1 MGVTWSSLELPVR
14 ASLSEAV
21 VSLSH
26 ALTQQGLSNTFWA
39 LQEMGM
45 ALYTAQDGGR
55 DRDAE
60 LARRMRGSLS
70 AATLRL
76 SSELSP
82 QSYSTLLY
90 SMAMMGCQ
98 YQSLDIRTR
107 AALESSLV
115 RDGGREGSRM
125 GAKETSMALYG
136 MAKMNLMFESL
147 SSRVREVLLTAV
159 SDNCGEMD
167 EQELGNTVWALSHV
181 GHGIRG
187 QAGEA
192 LLSVVAEK
200 KHILRRQS
208 LLAVLQGVGTPCSIG
223 LEHTSEG
230 HSADSRRRWADLP
243 EPVRDA
249 LFVTLTRLLEAPLPS
264 DNASSG
270 SSGVAISETVMIGT
284 SLYWL
289 GRLQANYFDLPAPL
303 RSKLISHIDVNRHS
317 KTSSA
322 SRDKKAG
329 HPVVLA
335 LNGIASMGA
344 TWSLLEAPEREVLQ
358 SAVAHCL
365 HEQLESLTAEDIIA
379 TATAQADR
387 GPRPRPVPLT
397 SREVSSLLWSMGRM
411 GLQIGSLCPP
421 TDAGS
426 VSVPVEDTE
435 SMLRDKDPSTRRTS
449 ALERHLLSALELAV
463 PTMAAYEVAWCLWAL
478 ARMGFIFPDLIAM
491 KRPLGSLLLLAI
503 NRHIADMAERELGI
517 VLWVCHCNV
526 LRHHPCLRLHVL
538 PSNSMSIDSITHCLL
553 TPQAVGRL
561 QYPVNDFPLILRE
574 SLYQGIENMVAMKLG
589 LKKKGGQRQGQGRA
603 RVTQ

>member
-1 MGVTWSSLELPVR
+1 MGASWSSLELPVR

-45 ALYTAQDGGR
+45 ALYTAQDSGR

-98 YQSLDIRTR
+98 YSSLDPRTR

-115 RDGGREGSRM
+115 REGGREGSRM

-136 MAKMNLMFESL
+136 MAKMNLMFDSL
-147 SSRVREVLLTAV
+147 SSRMREVLLTAV
-159 SDNCGEMD
+159 SENCRYMD

-181 GHGIRG
+181 GHGMRG
-187 QAGEA
+187 PAGEA
-192 LLSVVAEK
+192 LLSAVVEK
-200 KHILRRQS
+200 KQILRRQS
-208 LLAVLQGVGTPCSIG
+208 LLAVLQGVGTPCFKG
-223 LEHTSEG
+223 LEHNEEG
-230 HSADSRRRWADLP
+230 HSADSRRRWTDLP

-249 LFVTLTRLLEAPLPS
+249 LLVTLTRLLAAPLTPNS
-264 DNASSG
+264 ASS
-270 SSGVAISETVMIGT
+270 SSSNGVAISETAMIGT

-289 GRLQANYFDLPAPL
+289 GRLQANYFDLPTSL
-303 RSKLISHIDVNRHS
+303 RSRLISHIDVNGHS
-317 KTSSA
+317 SSNSA
-322 SRDKKAG
+322 GRDKKAG

-344 TWSLLEAPEREVLQ
+344 TWGLLEAPEREVLQ

-365 HEQLESLTAEDIIA
+365 DEQLGSLTLTAEDA
-379 TATAQADR
+379 TATATATAEASR
-387 GPRPRPVPLT
+387 GPKPRPDPLT
-397 SREVSSLLWSMGRM
+397 SREVSSLLWSLGRM

-421 TDAGS
+421 IGTGTEATGDVVSAS
-426 VSVPVEDTE
+426 VLVDDQDTVAP
-435 SMLRDKDPSTRRTS
+435 SLKDPSTRRTS
-449 ALERHLLSALELAV
+449 ALERNLLSALELAV
-463 PTMAAYEVAWCLWAL
+463 PSMAAYEVAWCLWAL
-478 ARMGFIFPDLIAM
+478 ARMGFTFPDLIAM

-517 VLWVCHCNV
+517 VLWVCYCDIV
-526 LRHHPCLRLHVL
+526 
-538 PSNSMSIDSITHCLL
+538 
-553 TPQAVGRL
+553 
-561 QYPVNDFPLILRE
+561 
-574 SLYQGIENMVAMKLG
+574 
-589 LKKKGGQRQGQGRA
+589 
-603 RVTQ
+603 